1 MHDSRAFG
9 IAAVVALCQ
18 AGSAVW
24 AAPRSCDG
32 GLEFYAAV
40 GFGALVVMASLPFV
54 LRCGETTAGRMAWA
68 FLFILMSAAAW
79 VGGLF
84 VANVRLLCRLF

>member
-1 MHDSRAFG
+1 M
-9 IAAVVALCQ
+9 
-18 AGSAVW
+18 
-24 AAPRSCDG
+24 
-32 GLEFYAAV
+32 

-54 LRCGETTAGRMAWA
+54 LRCGETTAGRMGWA

-84 VANVRLLCRLF
+84 VADVRLLCRLF